1 MAALLRTFREC
12 SRAGIT
18 PEHGRQTGGYVARIA
33 GAVRVATCAAVLAS
47 TACVHAG
54 QMGKGG
60 GPSAS
65 QVITE
70 EQIAK
75 TDATT
80 AYEAIRVLQPNFLV
94 SRGPTSFYNTSSP
107 LPNVYQDD
115 VQYGPITTLTLIP
128 ARDIASIRLYRAWE
142 ATYKFGTGNMGGVIE
157 VYTKH

>member
-1 MAALLRTFREC
+1 
-12 SRAGIT
+12 
-18 PEHGRQTGGYVARIA
+18 
-33 GAVRVATCAAVLAS
+33 
-47 TACVHAG
+47 
-54 QMGKGG
+54 MGKGG

-107 LPNVYQDD
+107 LPNVYLDD